1 MTARLLGGSAT
12 LLVPFG
18 ASVQSRLGRLQHGQ
32 CKSGECEKEHRP
44 LRGLCRHH
52 EAKSVVG
59 RVASCFSL
67 LGSRSVSCEVTS
79 SNNTPKH
86 VVCIGAGAAG
96 LCCAKELLEKGFQ
109 VTVLESRD
117 GVGGVWRFNNGSVPG
132 MRKKQ
137 YATSSKYYLG
147 FSDFPIAEEEEDFVS
162 NEAYIKYLESY
173 ADHFDVKKR
182 IRFQNKVNSVQHAGS
197 GWTVEVTTP
206 CGTDILECDAIAV
219 CAGLHGKHV
228 LPEPPGE
235 FSGRKAHAAEVK
247 DFDMFGIGRTTV
259 VVGGGEMGAELAHAA
274 ATAGKGILSLRRG
287 ITCIGQ
293 YYPLPLAGRMH
304 DIREAP
310 LDLGYPRIFNML
322 SEKWRSFIF
331 TNSSGIYELRD
342 DNPAKHSPM
351 RLAAA
356 SLGAVKGVVTG
367 LLVAIS
373 ALGGIFREAYL
384 GFSNASFW
392 DPATVPFR
400 TPDGGQL
407 SMQMRDVHAGIARQ
421 SLPIQRDSGQL
432 NAYMARA
439 ADFRMRGF
447 TEAHYREV
455 RSLLE
460 EYSGAQHC
468 SNFLTKSDD
477 FIYDILDA
485 RLEVRPGIKYFQE
498 RSVVFDDG
506 SAVEADLVVFC
517 TGYEPHLPF
526 LSPQLH
532 LPCGPTGVLDP
543 TGLYKRVFPPAL
555 QGIGFIGFARPQLGA
570 MPPIAELQARWFAA
584 VLAGDAQL
592 PELEQMQAAI
602 SAESEAYNTKVFAGR
617 LRASV
622 NFGLYTAELAQHA
635 GCYPDIGFSTF
646 FSDNAL
652 WRAFWLG
659 PCLPQAFR
667 IGDASERGER
677 ARSYLKRTYE
687 AFGPR

>member
-1 MTARLLGGSAT
+1 M
-12 LLVPFG
+12 
-18 ASVQSRLGRLQHGQ
+18 
-32 CKSGECEKEHRP
+32 
-44 LRGLCRHH
+44 
-52 EAKSVVG
+52 
-59 RVASCFSL
+59 
-67 LGSRSVSCEVTS
+67 
-79 SNNTPKH
+79 
-86 VVCIGAGAAG
+86 
-96 LCCAKELLEKGFQ
+96 
-109 VTVLESRD
+109 
-117 GVGGVWRFNNGSVPG
+117 
-132 MRKKQ
+132 
-137 YATSSKYYLG
+137 
-147 FSDFPIAEEEEDFVS
+147 
-162 NEAYIKYLESY
+162 
-173 ADHFDVKKR
+173 KR
-182 IRFQNKVNSVQHAGS
+182 IRFEHKVNSVQSAGA
-197 GWTVEVTTP
+197 GWTVEVSTP
-206 CGTDILECDAIAV
+206 GGTDVLECDAIAV
-219 CAGLHGKHV
+219 CAGLHGQHV
-228 LPEPPGE
+228 VPEPPGE
-235 FSGRKAHAAEVK
+235 FRGRKVHAAEIK
-247 DFDMFGIGRTTV
+247 DFDMFGSGRTTV

-304 DIREAP
+304 DMREAP

-322 SEKWRSFIF
+322 SETWRSFIF

-356 SLGAVKGVVTG
+356 SLTAVKGVVTG
-367 LLVAIS
+367 LLIAIS
-373 ALGGIFREAYL
+373 ALGGTFREAYL
-384 GFSNASFW
+384 GLSNASFW

-400 TPDGGQL
+400 EPDGGQL
-407 SMQMRDVHAGIARQ
+407 STQMRDVHAGIVRQ
-421 SLPIQRDSGQL
+421 SLPMQRDSGQL

-485 RLEVRPGIKYFQE
+485 RLEVRPGIKCFQDS
-498 RSVVFDDG
+498 SVVFDDG

-526 LSPQLH
+526 LSQLH
-532 LPCGPTGVLDP
+532 LPSGPRGCLDP
-543 TGLYKRVFPPAL
+543 TGLYKRVFPPAVK
-555 QGIGFIGFARPQLGA
+555 GIGFIGFARPQLGA

-584 VLAGDAQL
+584 VLAGETQL
-592 PELEQMQAAI
+592 PESEQMQAAI
-602 SAESEAYNTKVFAGR
+602 SSESEAYNTKVFAGR

-622 NFGLYTAELAQHA
+622 NFGLYTAELAQLA

-646 FSDNAL
+646 FNDNAL

-667 IGDASERGER
+667 IGDTSERGER
-677 ARSYLKRTYE
+677 ARAYLKCTYE